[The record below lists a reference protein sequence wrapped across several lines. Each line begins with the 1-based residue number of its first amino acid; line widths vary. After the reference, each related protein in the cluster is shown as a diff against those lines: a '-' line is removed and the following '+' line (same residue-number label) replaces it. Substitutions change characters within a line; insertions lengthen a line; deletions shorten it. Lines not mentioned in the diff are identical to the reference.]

1 MQRNSLQL
9 SRYSRRIVLFCQSA
23 LSFCALSKEAAMSP
37 SAAIVAILS
46 ALLIGAMSPGPS
58 FVIVARNSIGL
69 SRRDGLTT
77 ALGMGVGGVFFS
89 GIALLGLYTLLAAVT
104 WLYVSLKVAGGLYLI
119 YLASKIWRNAPAPLA
134 LNQAQDGVNANSNP
148 RKSFWIGLSTQLS
161 NPKTSIYYG
170 SIFAALLP
178 QHPPLWCYFA
188 LPPAIFA
195 IEAGW
200 YTVVALCF
208 SSSRPRELYLRA
220 KTWVDRVAASAI
232 TALGL
237 RLIFAAHRVGL

>member
-1 MQRNSLQL
+1 
-9 SRYSRRIVLFCQSA
+9 VLFLRTR
-23 LSFCALSKEAAMSP
+23 LSFTDLQRKEVTMSP
-37 SAAIVAILS
+37 STAVATILT

-58 FVIVARNSIGL
+58 FVIVARNAIGL
-69 SRRDGLTT
+69 SRRDGLAT
-77 ALGMGVGGVFFS
+77 AVGMGIGGVFFS

-119 YLASKIWRNAPAPLA
+119 YLASKIWRGAPRPLA
-134 LNQAQDGVNANSNP
+134 FAQDNTNAAGNP

-161 NPKTSIYYG
+161 NPKTAIYYG

-178 QHPPLWCYFA
+178 QHPPLWCYLA
-188 LPPAIFA
+188 LPPAIFS

-200 YTVVALCF
+200 YTVVAVCF
-208 SSSRPRELYLRA
+208 SSKRPREMYLRA
-220 KTWVDRVAASAI
+220 KTWVDRVAAGAI

>member
-1 MQRNSLQL
+1 
-9 SRYSRRIVLFCQSA
+9 
-23 LSFCALSKEAAMSP
+23 MSP
-37 SAAIVAILS
+37 STAIAAILT

-58 FVIVARNSIGL
+58 FVIVARNAIGL
-69 SRRDGLTT
+69 SRRDGLAT
-77 ALGMGVGGVFFS
+77 AVGMGIGGVFFS

-104 WLYVSLKVAGGLYLI
+104 WLYVSLKIAGGLYLI
-119 YLASKIWRNAPAPLA
+119 YLASKIWRGATTPLA
-134 LNQAQDGVNANSNP
+134 FGPGDTHVNGNP
-148 RKSFWIGLSTQLS
+148 RKSFWVGLSTQLS
-161 NPKTSIYYG
+161 NPKTAIYYG

-188 LPPAIFA
+188 LPPAIFS

-208 SSSRPRELYLRA
+208 SSKRPREWYLRA
-220 KTWVDRVAASAI
+220 KTWVDRIAASAI
-232 TALGL
+232 TALGV

>member
-1 MQRNSLQL
+1 
-9 SRYSRRIVLFCQSA
+9 
-23 LSFCALSKEAAMSP
+23 MSP
-37 SAAIVAILS
+37 STAVATILT

-69 SRRDGLTT
+69 SRRDGLAT
-77 ALGMGVGGVFFS
+77 ALGMGIGGVLFS
-89 GIALLGLYTLLAAVT
+89 GVALLGLYTLLAAVT

-119 YLASKIWRNAPAPLA
+119 YLASKIWRSAKTPLA
-134 LNQAQDGVNANSNP
+134 FNQG
-148 RKSFWIGLSTQLS
+148 SFWIGLSTQLS
-161 NPKTSIYYG
+161 NPKTAIYYG

-188 LPPAIFA
+188 LPPAIFV

-200 YTVVALCF
+200 YTIVALYF
-208 SSSRPRELYLRA
+208 SSKRPRELYLRA

>member
-1 MQRNSLQL
+1 
-9 SRYSRRIVLFCQSA
+9 
-23 LSFCALSKEAAMSP
+23 MSP
-37 SAAIVAILS
+37 SAAIVTILS

-58 FVIVARNSIGL
+58 FVIVARNSVGL
-69 SRRDGLTT
+69 SRRDGLAT

-119 YLASKIWRNAPAPLA
+119 YLASKIWRGAPAPLA
-134 LNQAQDGVNANSNP
+134 FDAAQNGALANSNP

-161 NPKTSIYYG
+161 NPKTAIYYG

-178 QHPPLWCYFA
+178 QHPPVWCYFV
-188 LPPAIFA
+188 LPPAIFT

-200 YTVVALCF
+200 YTVVALGF
-208 SSSRPRELYLRA
+208 SSKRSREWYLRG
-220 KTWVDRVAASAI
+220 KTWVDRVAAGAI

>member
-1 MQRNSLQL
+1 
-9 SRYSRRIVLFCQSA
+9 
-23 LSFCALSKEAAMSP
+23 MSP
-37 SAAIVAILS
+37 SAAIAAILG

-58 FVIVARNSIGL
+58 FVIVARNSVGL
-69 SRRDGLTT
+69 SRRDGLAT
-77 ALGMGVGGVFFS
+77 ALGMGIGGVFFS

-119 YLASKIWRNAPAPLA
+119 YLASRIWRGASAPLA
-134 LNQAQDGVNANSNP
+134 FNQTQGGTHDNGSANSSASKGASSNP

-161 NPKTSIYYG
+161 NPKTAIYYG

-188 LPPAIFA
+188 LPPAIFT

-200 YTVVALCF
+200 YSVVALGF
-208 SSSRPRELYLRA
+208 SSKKPREMYLRA
-220 KTWVDRVAASAI
+220 KTWVDRIAAGAI

>member
-1 MQRNSLQL
+1 
-9 SRYSRRIVLFCQSA
+9 
-23 LSFCALSKEAAMSP
+23 MSP
-37 SAAIVAILS
+37 STAIATILA

-58 FVIVARNSIGL
+58 FVIVARNAIGL
-69 SRRDGLTT
+69 SRRDGLAT
-77 ALGMGVGGVFFS
+77 ALGMGIGGVFFS

-104 WLYVSLKVAGGLYLI
+104 WLYVGLKVAGGLYLI
-119 YLASKIWRNAPAPLA
+119 YLASKIWRGAATPLA
-134 LNQAQDGVNANSNP
+134 FNQTRNGANTANPQSNP

-161 NPKTSIYYG
+161 NPKTAIYYG

-178 QHPPLWCYFA
+178 QHPPVWCYFA

-208 SSSRPRELYLRA
+208 SSKKPRELYLRA
-220 KTWVDRVAASAI
+220 KTWVDRVAAGAI

>member
-1 MQRNSLQL
+1 
-9 SRYSRRIVLFCQSA
+9 
-23 LSFCALSKEAAMSP
+23 
-37 SAAIVAILS
+37 
-46 ALLIGAMSPGPS
+46 
-58 FVIVARNSIGL
+58 
-69 SRRDGLTT
+69 
-77 ALGMGVGGVFFS
+77 MGIGGVFFS
-89 GIALLGLYTLLAAVT
+89 GIALLGLYSLLAAVT

-119 YLASKIWRNAPAPLA
+119 YLASKIWRGAPAPLA
-134 LNQAQDGVNANSNP
+134 FSQAQSGANANSNP

-161 NPKTSIYYG
+161 NPKTAIYYG

-188 LPPAIFA
+188 LPPAIFT

-208 SSSRPRELYLRA
+208 SSKRPRELYLRA
-220 KTWVDRVAASAI
+220 KTWVDRVAAGAI